1 MALTTRCPQCGTS
14 FKVVPDQLRV
24 RNGLVRC
31 GACATV
37 FDGRACLLP
46 EPGAP
51 VTTPPASIATPVVPT
66 VTAQSAP
73 VLATP
78 VAAESSVPVP
88 AAPMPVAPVVPP
100 PAAPVA
106 PMPAAPVIPAP
117 PLSRPAAPPRETP
130 PWEDEPVAAPVPPL
144 RYESAA
150 APVSAPAAP
159 ASPPAVLRGRDAI
172 RQRHASESDLPEDVD
187 GDDDE
192 NDSNA
197 MQDDPGYR
205 AIPARHE
212 PVFAPRV
219 QEPYAKE
226 PYAKE
231 PYAKDPYAGDALE
244 DDNEPVIDW
253 DARRRHREDPDSA
266 SDRDDRHGIYSQ
278 DDHDNRRNRDDR
290 DDIDDHDDRHD
301 PDDDRGHH
309 LRIDHYDDRQD
320 ADDDTPGD
328 VREPVLGDTRT
339 RYSSATDVGR
349 APPEFLDQD
358 RQERRGLFRK
368 VWGYACLIGLIALG
382 LQLVFVYRTDIA
394 NSVPVLRP
402 VLETV
407 CKPLDCTVGYARRLE
422 RIAISSSSLQPPTGA
437 AAIDDGRSRLVLNLV
452 LRNRYDKPQ
461 HWPALVLD
469 LTDLSDTVVVRKV
482 LMPENY
488 LTPEQLRGPFGPAG
502 ELKISVPIEVTGV
515 QVNGYQL
522 DKFFP

>member
-46 EPGAP
+46 EAGVPAAGIP
-51 VTTPPASIATPVVPT
+51 VADTPPAHVPVPATAPAGLPATSAPAVVPPP
-66 VTAQSAP
+66 TATRPVPPIASSVIAAP
-73 VLATP
+73 VLAP
-78 VAAESSVPVP
+78 P
-88 AAPMPVAPVVPP
+88 APP
-100 PAAPVA
+100 PADEPPPLVRRPSAEPSAVA
-106 PMPAAPVIPAP
+106 PWDDLP
-117 PLSRPAAPPRETP
+117 
-130 PWEDEPVAAPVPPL
+130 DEPFL
-144 RYESAA
+144 
-150 APVSAPAAP
+150 APAAREDAAWPVTPP
-159 ASPPAVLRGRDAI
+159 AIAPAAAAASHSPRVEPPAMPPAVLRGRDDI
-172 RQRHASESDLPEDVD
+172 RRRIEPDAALAEE

-192 NDSNA
+192 DENEDLDRYDNEPRLAQAPRWQEPAAPRDQPIVAVRDSA
-197 MQDDPGYR
+197 RWDAPR
-205 AIPARHE
+205 ATRPAE
-212 PVFAPRV
+212 PVFV
-219 QEPYAKE
+219 
-226 PYAKE
+226 
-231 PYAKDPYAGDALE
+231 
-244 DDNEPVIDW
+244 V
-253 DARRRHREDPDSA
+253 
-266 SDRDDRHGIYSQ
+266 RDDAADSRH
-278 DDHDNRRNRDDR
+278 DEDDR
-290 DDIDDHDDRHD
+290 DRDL
-301 PDDDRGHH
+301 DDDRDRHH
-309 LRIDHYDDRQD
+309 DDPREGID
-320 ADDDTPGD
+320 ADPERDEDSP
-328 VREPVLGDTRT
+328 EPILGDTRT

-358 RQERRGLFRK
+358 RQERRGLLRK
-368 VWGYACLIGLIALG
+368 LWGYACLLGLIALG
-382 LQLVFVYRTDIA
+382 LQLLYVYRIDIA

-402 VLETV
+402 ALETV
-407 CKPLDCTVGYARRLE
+407 CKPLGCTVGYARRLE

-437 AAIDDGRSRLVLNLV
+437 AAIDDGRTRLVLNLV

-469 LTDLSDTVVVRKV
+469 LTDLSDTVVVRRV

>member
-46 EPGAP
+46 ETGAG
-51 VTTPPASIATPVVPT
+51 
-66 VTAQSAP
+66 
-73 VLATP
+73 
-78 VAAESSVPVP
+78 
-88 AAPMPVAPVVPP
+88 
-100 PAAPVA
+100 
-106 PMPAAPVIPAP
+106 MPAAAIPASNTP
-117 PLSRPAAPPRETP
+117 IAPP
-130 PWEDEPVAAPVPPL
+130 
-144 RYESAA
+144 
-150 APVSAPAAP
+150 APAAP
-159 ASPPAVLRGRDAI
+159 QAIAAPVLVTPPAPPVDDGAPPPVRRPSVEPREVAPWDDLPDEPVSPRIHPGASGASPAAAPSVAPTDEPAPRPLASAVPPAVLRGRDDI
-172 RQRHASESDLPEDVD
+172 RRRIEPDAALAEE

-192 NDSNA
+192 DENEDLDRYDDEPRLSHAPPRWPAPAAPRDEPIVAVRDSANHEA
-197 MQDDPGYR
+197 PR
-205 AIPARHE
+205 HARPAE
-212 PVFAPRV
+212 PVFVVR
-219 QEPYAKE
+219 
-226 PYAKE
+226 
-231 PYAKDPYAGDALE
+231 D
-244 DDNEPVIDW
+244 
-253 DARRRHREDPDSA
+253 DARPTAPGDDDEIGLRH
-266 SDRDDRHGIYSQ
+266 
-278 DDHDNRRNRDDR
+278 
-290 DDIDDHDDRHD
+290 
-301 PDDDRGHH
+301 PDDD
-309 LRIDHYDDRQD
+309 DQD
-320 ADDDTPGD
+320 ADDRRDLDGAA
-328 VREPVLGDTRT
+328 EPILGDTRT

-358 RQERRGLFRK
+358 RQERHGLLRK
-368 VWGYACLIGLIALG
+368 LWGYACLIGLLALG
-382 LQLVFVYRTDIA
+382 LQLLYVYRIDIA

-402 VLETV
+402 ALEAA
-407 CKPLDCTVGYARRLE
+407 CKPLGCTVGYARRLE

-437 AAIDDGRSRLVLNLV
+437 AAIDDGRTRLVLNLV

-469 LTDLSDTVVVRKV
+469 LTDLSDTVVVRRV

>member
-46 EPGAP
+46 ETGAG
-51 VTTPPASIATPVVPT
+51 
-66 VTAQSAP
+66 
-73 VLATP
+73 
-78 VAAESSVPVP
+78 
-88 AAPMPVAPVVPP
+88 
-100 PAAPVA
+100 
-106 PMPAAPVIPAP
+106 MPAAAIPASNTP
-117 PLSRPAAPPRETP
+117 IAPP
-130 PWEDEPVAAPVPPL
+130 
-144 RYESAA
+144 
-150 APVSAPAAP
+150 APAAP
-159 ASPPAVLRGRDAI
+159 QAIAAPVLVTPPAPPVADGAPPPVRRPSVEPREVAPWDDLPDEPASPGTHPGASGASPAAAPSVAPTDEPAPRPFASAVPPAVLRGRDDI
-172 RQRHASESDLPEDVD
+172 RRRIEPDAALAEE

-192 NDSNA
+192 DENEDLDRYDDEPRLSHAPPRWPAPAAPRDEPIVAVRDSANHEA
-197 MQDDPGYR
+197 PR
-205 AIPARHE
+205 HARPAE
-212 PVFAPRV
+212 PVFVVR
-219 QEPYAKE
+219 
-226 PYAKE
+226 
-231 PYAKDPYAGDALE
+231 D
-244 DDNEPVIDW
+244 
-253 DARRRHREDPDSA
+253 DARPTPPGDDDEIGLRH
-266 SDRDDRHGIYSQ
+266 
-278 DDHDNRRNRDDR
+278 
-290 DDIDDHDDRHD
+290 
-301 PDDDRGHH
+301 PDDD
-309 LRIDHYDDRQD
+309 DQD
-320 ADDDTPGD
+320 ADDRRDLDGAA
-328 VREPVLGDTRT
+328 EPILGDTRT

-358 RQERRGLFRK
+358 RQERHGLLRK
-368 VWGYACLIGLIALG
+368 LWGYACLIGLLALG
-382 LQLVFVYRTDIA
+382 LQLLYVYRIDIA

-402 VLETV
+402 ALEAA
-407 CKPLDCTVGYARRLE
+407 CKPLGCTVGYARRLE

-437 AAIDDGRSRLVLNLV
+437 AAIDDGRTRLVLNLV

-469 LTDLSDTVVVRKV
+469 LTDLSDTVVVRRV

>member
-46 EPGAP
+46 EAGAGMPAAGAAPAIPVSNAPIAPPAP
-51 VTTPPASIATPVVPT
+51 VAPQTIA
-66 VTAQSAP
+66 AP

-78 VAAESSVPVP
+78 PAPSVGDEAPPPVRRASVGPREVAPWDELPDEPASPGAYPGAIGASP
-88 AAPMPVAPVVPP
+88 AAAPPVAP
-100 PAAPVA
+100 
-106 PMPAAPVIPAP
+106 IDEPAP
-117 PLSRPAAPPRETP
+117 RPF
-130 PWEDEPVAAPVPPL
+130 
-144 RYESAA
+144 
-150 APVSAPAAP
+150 APAV
-159 ASPPAVLRGRDAI
+159 PPAVLRGRDDI
-172 RQRHASESDLPEDVD
+172 RRRIEPDAALAEE

-192 NDSNA
+192 DENEDLDRYDGEPRLGHA
-197 MQDDPGYR
+197 PPR
-205 AIPARHE
+205 WPA
-212 PVFAPRV
+212 PAAPRD
-219 QEPYAKE
+219 EPI
-226 PYAKE
+226 
-231 PYAKDPYAGDALE
+231 
-244 DDNEPVIDW
+244 VT
-253 DARRRHREDPDSA
+253 
-266 SDRDDRHGIYSQ
+266 
-278 DDHDNRRNRDDR
+278 
-290 DDIDDHDDRHD
+290 RHD
-301 PDDDRGHH
+301 G
-309 LRIDHYDDRQD
+309 
-320 ADDDTPGD
+320 AN
-328 VREPVLGDTRT
+328 REASRHVGPAEPILGDTRT

-358 RQERRGLFRK
+358 RQERHGLLRK
-368 VWGYACLIGLIALG
+368 LWGYACLIGLLALG
-382 LQLVFVYRTDIA
+382 LQLLYVYRIDIA
-394 NSVPVLRP
+394 NSVPALRP
-402 VLETV
+402 ALEAA
-407 CKPLDCTVGYARRLE
+407 CKPLGCTVGYARRLE

-437 AAIDDGRSRLVLNLV
+437 AAIDDGRTRLVLNLV

-469 LTDLSDTVVVRKV
+469 LTDLSDTVVVRRV

>member
-46 EPGAP
+46 ETGAGMPAAAIPASNTPIAAPAPAASQAIAAP
-51 VTTPPASIATPVVPT
+51 VLVTPPAP
-66 VTAQSAP
+66 
-73 VLATP
+73 P
-78 VAAESSVPVP
+78 VADGAPPPVRRPSVEPRE
-88 AAPMPVAPVVPP
+88 VAPWDDLP
-100 PAAPVA
+100 
-106 PMPAAPVIPAP
+106 
-117 PLSRPAAPPRETP
+117 
-130 PWEDEPVAAPVPPL
+130 DEPASPGIHPGASGASP
-144 RYESAA
+144 AA
-150 APVSAPAAP
+150 APSVAPTDEPAPRPLASAV
-159 ASPPAVLRGRDAI
+159 PPAVLRGRDDI
-172 RQRHASESDLPEDVD
+172 RRRIEPDAALAEE

-192 NDSNA
+192 DENEDLDRYDDEPRLSHAPPRWPVPAAPRDEPIVAVRDSANHEA
-197 MQDDPGYR
+197 PR
-205 AIPARHE
+205 HARPAE
-212 PVFAPRV
+212 PVFVVR
-219 QEPYAKE
+219 
-226 PYAKE
+226 
-231 PYAKDPYAGDALE
+231 D
-244 DDNEPVIDW
+244 
-253 DARRRHREDPDSA
+253 DARPTPPGDDDEIGLRH
-266 SDRDDRHGIYSQ
+266 
-278 DDHDNRRNRDDR
+278 
-290 DDIDDHDDRHD
+290 
-301 PDDDRGHH
+301 PDDD
-309 LRIDHYDDRQD
+309 DQD
-320 ADDDTPGD
+320 ADDRRDLDGAA
-328 VREPVLGDTRT
+328 EPILGDTRT

-358 RQERRGLFRK
+358 RQERHGLLRK
-368 VWGYACLIGLIALG
+368 LWGYACLIGLLALG
-382 LQLVFVYRTDIA
+382 LQLLYVYRIDIA

-402 VLETV
+402 ALEAA
-407 CKPLDCTVGYARRLE
+407 CKPLGCTVGYARRLE

-437 AAIDDGRSRLVLNLV
+437 AAIDDGRTRLVLNLV

-469 LTDLSDTVVVRKV
+469 LTDLSDTVVVRRV

>member
-46 EPGAP
+46 EAGAAPAAVP
-51 VTTPPASIATPVVPT
+51 VPPQTASPVAPQAPAASAIA
-66 VTAQSAP
+66 AP

-78 VAAESSVPVP
+78 VAPPPPQPRSEDTPPLVQRPSAEPARTVAPWDDLPVP
-88 AAPMPVAPVVPP
+88 A
-100 PAAPVA
+100 
-106 PMPAAPVIPAP
+106 
-117 PLSRPAAPPRETP
+117 PPRP
-130 PWEDEPVAAPVPPL
+130 EPVMTPA
-144 RYESAA
+144 AA
-150 APVSAPAAP
+150 APVVVPVTPPAPP
-159 ASPPAVLRGRDAI
+159 AVPPAVLRGRDDI
-172 RQRHASESDLPEDVD
+172 RRRIEPDAALAEA

-192 NDSNA
+192 DENEDLDRYNEADEPPAAPRWQQPPAPS
-197 MQDDPGYR
+197 YR
-205 AIPARHE
+205 DEPIVARRDAATAARWDAPRNGAPAE
-212 PVFAPRV
+212 PVFVVRD
-219 QEPYAKE
+219 EPA
-226 PYAKE
+226 
-231 PYAKDPYAGDALE
+231 DRRRDDDDAV
-244 DDNEPVIDW
+244 DQDQDW
-253 DARRRHREDPDSA
+253 DEHPDEHPDEYRDRNEDPD
-266 SDRDDRHGIYSQ
+266 HE
-278 DDHDNRRNRDDR
+278 
-290 DDIDDHDDRHD
+290 
-301 PDDDRGHH
+301 
-309 LRIDHYDDRQD
+309 QD
-320 ADDDTPGD
+320 AG
-328 VREPVLGDTRT
+328 REPILGEART

-349 APPEFLDQD
+349 APPDFLDQD
-358 RQERRGLFRK
+358 RQARRGLMRK
-368 VWGYACLIGLIALG
+368 LWGYACLLGLIALG
-382 LQLVFVYRTDIA
+382 LQLLYVYRIDIA

-402 VLETV
+402 ALEAA
-407 CKPLDCTVGYARRLE
+407 CKPLGCAVGYARRLE

-437 AAIDDGRSRLVLNLV
+437 AAIDDGRTRLVLNLV

-469 LTDLSDTVVVRKV
+469 LTDLSDTVVVRRV

>member
-46 EPGAP
+46 EAGVPASGVPASGVP
-51 VTTPPASIATPVVPT
+51 ASGVPAAVPPPASIPPAAPIASPVI
-66 VTAQSAP
+66 AAP
-73 VLATP
+73 VLAP
-78 VAAESSVPVP
+78 PAQPADEPPPLVRRPSAEQP
-88 AAPMPVAPVVPP
+88 PVAPWDDLPDEPFLAPPPEAAIRPVTPP
-100 PAAPVA
+100 PAVS
-106 PMPAAPVIPAP
+106 PAI
-117 PLSRPAAPPRETP
+117 
-130 PWEDEPVAAPVPPL
+130 
-144 RYESAA
+144 
-150 APVSAPAAP
+150 
-159 ASPPAVLRGRDAI
+159 PPAVLRGRDDI
-172 RQRHASESDLPEDVD
+172 RRRIEPDAALAEE

-192 NDSNA
+192 DENEDLDRYDDEPRLARQPRWQEPAAPRDEPIVAVRDSA
-197 MQDDPGYR
+197 RWDAPR
-205 AIPARHE
+205 ATRPAE
-212 PVFAPRV
+212 PVFV
-219 QEPYAKE
+219 
-226 PYAKE
+226 
-231 PYAKDPYAGDALE
+231 
-244 DDNEPVIDW
+244 V
-253 DARRRHREDPDSA
+253 
-266 SDRDDRHGIYSQ
+266 RDDAAGSRH
-278 DDHDNRRNRDDR
+278 DDDEDDR
-290 DDIDDHDDRHD
+290 DRDLDDDFDRDHDDVDAER
-301 PDDDRGHH
+301 
-309 LRIDHYDDRQD
+309 D
-320 ADDDTPGD
+320 ADSP
-328 VREPVLGDTRT
+328 EPILGDTRT

-358 RQERRGLFRK
+358 RQERRGLLRK
-368 VWGYACLIGLIALG
+368 LWGYACLLGLIALG
-382 LQLVFVYRTDIA
+382 LQLLYVYRIDIA

-402 VLETV
+402 ALETV
-407 CKPLDCTVGYARRLE
+407 CKPLGCTVGYARRLE

-437 AAIDDGRSRLVLNLV
+437 AAIDDGRTRLVLNLV

-469 LTDLSDTVVVRKV
+469 LTDLSDTVVVRRV